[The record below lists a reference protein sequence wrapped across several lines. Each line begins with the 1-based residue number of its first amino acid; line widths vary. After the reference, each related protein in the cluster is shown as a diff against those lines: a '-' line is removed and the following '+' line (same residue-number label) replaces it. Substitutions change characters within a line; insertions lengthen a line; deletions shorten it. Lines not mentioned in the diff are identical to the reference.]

1 MAKLTEHNLPE
12 PTLQSQSQGKMTANQ
27 QITVKNCTTGA
38 TAKYLTAEPAN
49 PDPKAPVNLLGKFRE
64 RRNAEEEMVKQHPE
78 RCKLFP

>member
-12 PTLQSQSQGKMTANQ
+12 PTLQSQKQGLMTANQ
-27 QITVKNCTTGA
+27 QITVKNCTTGESA
-38 TAKYLTAEPAN
+38 TYLMAEPAN

-64 RRNAEEEMVKQHPE
+64 RRNKEEEMAEQHPE